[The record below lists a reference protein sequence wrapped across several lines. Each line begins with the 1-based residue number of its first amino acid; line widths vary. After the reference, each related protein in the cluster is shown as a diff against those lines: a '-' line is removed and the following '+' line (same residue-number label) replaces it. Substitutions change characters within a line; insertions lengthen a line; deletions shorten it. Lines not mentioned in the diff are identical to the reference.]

1 MYGNL
6 YLRLQIRRWDKLVER
21 QTVALE
27 TLAQIATDQWA
38 KGKVRPPPKQAEI
51 GEMDLEWLN
60 TRYTKE
66 QEAMAAGMELEEE
79 E

>member
-1 MYGNL
+1 M
-6 YLRLQIRRWDKLVER
+6 ER

-27 TLAQIATDQWA
+27 TIAQVMMDQWA
-38 KGKVRPPPKQAEI
+38 KGKVRSPPKQAEI

-60 TRYTKE
+60 QRYE
-66 QEAMAAGMELEEE
+66 RERVAAEAGMELEEE